1 MNQPLHKWL
10 KIAIINLNII
20 AFIGVVLR
28 YKIVFSLP
36 FIDQKHLLHAHS
48 HFAFAGWLTQ
58 ILMTLL
64 VVFLYRKG
72 LNDSFKKYS
81 WLLLG
86 NLLTAYGM
94 LITFPVEGYG
104 FLSITFS
111 TLSIFV
117 SYVFAIVFW
126 KDLNKLNSKSSSIC
140 WFKAGVVFNA
150 VSSIGAFSLAYMMAT
165 HYIHQ
170 NYYLSSEYFFLH
182 FQYNGW
188 FFFACMGLLIDKL
201 EKYQIISQIYKT
213 IFGLFFLACIPAY
226 FLSALWMSLP
236 TWIYILVVIS
246 ALAQFLGWFLLVKVM
261 FQHLDVLNNLTS
273 VFSRVLYSV
282 AAFAISI
289 KLLLQI
295 GSTYPPLSD
304 MAFGFRPIV
313 IGYLHLVLLGAIT
326 MFILGYIVANGFV
339 SLEIISIIGLSVFVF
354 GVIINE
360 ILLMSQGVSGL
371 KYESVPYINEFLLGS
386 AIVMFTG
393 IFLFV
398 TGQFKNKIELENI
411 V

>member
-10 KIAIINLNII
+10 TIAIINLNIV
-20 AFIGVVLR
+20 AMIGVILR
-28 YKIVFSLP
+28 YKIVFYLP
-36 FIDQKHLLHAHS
+36 FIDQKHLLHTHS
-48 HFAFAGWLTQ
+48 HFAFSGWLTQ

-64 VVFLYRKG
+64 VVFLYSKG
-72 LNDSFKKYS
+72 ITNSFKKYS

-86 NLLTAYGM
+86 NVFTAYGM
-94 LITFPVEGYG
+94 LITFTIEGYG

-117 SYVFAIVFW
+117 SYIFAIVMW
-126 KDLNKLNSKSSSIC
+126 KDLNRLNSKSSSIY

-150 VSSIGAFSLAYMMAT
+150 LSSIGAFALAYMMAT
-165 HYIHQ
+165 HFIHQ
-170 NYYLSSEYFFLH
+170 NYYLSSEFFYLH

-188 FFFACMGLLIDKL
+188 FFFVCMGLLIDKL
-201 EKYQIISQIYKT
+201 EKYQISSQLYKT
-213 IFGLFFLACIPAY
+213 IFRLFFLACIPAY

-236 TWIYILVVIS
+236 TWVYILVVIS
-246 ALAQFLGWFLLVKVM
+246 ALAQFLGWFLLVRVM
-261 FQHLDVLNNLTS
+261 FHHLEVLNGVTS
-273 VFSRVLYSV
+273 IFSRGLYSV
-282 AAFAISI
+282 AAFAITI

-295 GSTYPPLSD
+295 GSTYPPLSN

-339 SLEIISIIGLSVFVF
+339 SLEINSIVGLSSFVL

-360 ILLMSQGVSGL
+360 ILLMSQGVSAL
-371 KYESVPYINEFLLGS
+371 KYESVPYINELLLSS
-386 AIVMFTG
+386 AVVMFFG
-393 IFLFV
+393 IFMFV